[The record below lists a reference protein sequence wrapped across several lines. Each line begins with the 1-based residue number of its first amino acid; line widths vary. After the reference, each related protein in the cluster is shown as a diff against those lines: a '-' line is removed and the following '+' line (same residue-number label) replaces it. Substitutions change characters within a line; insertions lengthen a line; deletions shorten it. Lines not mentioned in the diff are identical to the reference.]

1 MDFKQHIAIVPDYP
15 KEGIVFKDI
24 TPLMND
30 GKAYKAATDAIVE
43 YANERDIDL
52 VVGPEA
58 RGFII
63 GCPVSYA
70 LEVGFAP

>member
-1 MDFKQHIAIVPDYP
+1 
-15 KEGIVFKDI
+15 
-24 TPLMND
+24 MND

-43 YANERDIDL
+43 YANNGDIDV

-70 LEVGFAP
+70 LESEF

>member
-43 YANERDIDL
+43 YAKERDIDVVVYQKL
-52 VVGPEA
+52 VVSLSVA
-58 RGFII
+58 QFLMR
-63 GCPVSYA
+63 
-70 LEVGFAP
+70 